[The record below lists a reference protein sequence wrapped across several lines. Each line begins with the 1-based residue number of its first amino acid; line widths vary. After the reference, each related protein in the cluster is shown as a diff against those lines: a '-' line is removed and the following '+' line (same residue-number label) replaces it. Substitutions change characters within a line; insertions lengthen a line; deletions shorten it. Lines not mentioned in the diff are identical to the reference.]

1 MIDVRDNPQLSRYE
15 IHADGERVGFVNY
28 TRRGD
33 VITFVHTEVDP
44 AHEGHGYAGTLVAAA
59 LDDVRSRGL
68 TVIAQCQ
75 YVSKFIREHDEY
87 ADLLT
92 V

>member
-1 MIDVRDNPQLSRYE
+1 MTEVRDNPQRSRYE
-15 IHADGERVGFVNY
+15 LHADGELVGFADY
-28 TRRGD
+28 RRRGD
-33 VITFVHTEVDP
+33 VVTFVHTEVDP

-59 LDDVRSRGL
+59 LDDVRSQGL
-68 TVIAQCQ
+68 TVIAQCP
-75 YVSKFIREHDEY
+75 YVSKYIREHDEY

>member
-1 MIDVRDNPQLSRYE
+1 VIDVRDNPQHSRYE
-15 IHADGERVGFVNY
+15 IRADGELVGFAVY

-33 VITFVHTEVDP
+33 VVTFVHTEIDE
-44 AHEGHGYAGTLVAAA
+44 AHEGHGYAGKLVAAA
-59 LDDVRSRGL
+59 LDDVRAHGL
-68 TVIAQCQ
+68 TVIAQCP
-75 YVSKFIREHDEY
+75 YVSRYIREHDEY

>member
-1 MIDVRDNPQLSRYE
+1 
-15 IHADGERVGFVNY
+15 
-28 TRRGD
+28 
-33 VITFVHTEVDP
+33 VHTEVDP
-44 AHEGHGYAGTLVAAA
+44 AHEGKGYAGMLVAAA

-68 TVIAQCQ
+68 TVVAQCP
-75 YVSKFIREHDEY
+75 YVAKYIRDHDEY